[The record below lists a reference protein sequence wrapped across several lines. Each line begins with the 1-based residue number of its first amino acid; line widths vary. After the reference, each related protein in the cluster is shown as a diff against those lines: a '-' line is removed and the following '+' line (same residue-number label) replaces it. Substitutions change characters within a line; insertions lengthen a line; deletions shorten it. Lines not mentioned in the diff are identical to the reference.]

1 MDAVDLLTSI
11 QTPYSLKSTIPLLW
25 YNSSLV
31 ATRTA
36 WRLAEN
42 MPAVPLDDQYLV
54 DLGLDSDQK
63 KYAEVSWVW
72 TPLVS
77 RGSIISPKLGNRI
90 AELLVNGSSEAI
102 PDNLSN
108 FDIRFSIPLC
118 VTDHSCRFM
127 DRWEAVSIAFANIV
141 QANDSL
147 FSDLKHSKY
156 LDPGTAI
163 ELIDGPFKTEVTE
176 NVLNFQ
182 KEAIDCLVDSVE
194 SKRMNSILKASKV
207 QFVQN
212 ILYYFARDLFPGSEN
227 DWETV
232 SGSKQIDLIEG
243 GFSKGLALGSILI
256 LLFGLGAFSHKEL
269 LDWPVPGFETG
280 LWGFL
285 ASIEPLSYFFLGEVT
300 FFFIV
305 LIISAAVLGSFD
317 LADFPIITALILGW
331 PVTFYILLKE
341 NVGGNKNWLSFF
353 KLDAEEAILFVGSLL
368 LLPIIP
374 LCGVYVF
381 FFSSQFLPVGYAF
394 VVAFIGSLPMFI
406 ISFVMIYIDLNRL
419 TRFVS
424 FLPPLNLVLP
434 GSLTPVFNL
443 IRHPNE
449 TLRSAFKGAC
459 TKSISILVRPFG

>member
-1 MDAVDLLTSI
+1 MTNLPAAADFLSELYIAQVDVGEQLVRMGDLSVPGLVQVIISAGTMDAVDLLTSI

-36 WRLAEN
+36 WRLAKN

-118 VTDHSCRFM
+118 GTDHSCRFM

-163 ELIDGPFKTEVTE
+163 ELIDGPFKTEGTE

-182 KEAIDCLVDSVE
+182 KEAIYCLVDPVQ
-194 SKRMNSILKASKV
+194 SKRRNSILKASKV

-212 ILYYFARDLFPGSEN
+212 ILYYFARDLFPASEH

-243 GFSKGLALGSILI
+243 GFSKGLALGSVLI

-285 ASIEPLSYFFLGEVT
+285 ASIEPLSYFFLREVT
-300 FFFIV
+300 LFFIV

-317 LADFPIITALILGW
+317 LADFPIITA
-331 PVTFYILLKE
+331 
-341 NVGGNKNWLSFF
+341 
-353 KLDAEEAILFVGSLL
+353 
-368 LLPIIP
+368 
-374 LCGVYVF
+374 
-381 FFSSQFLPVGYAF
+381 
-394 VVAFIGSLPMFI
+394 
-406 ISFVMIYIDLNRL
+406 
-419 TRFVS
+419 
-424 FLPPLNLVLP
+424 
-434 GSLTPVFNL
+434 
-443 IRHPNE
+443 
-449 TLRSAFKGAC
+449 
-459 TKSISILVRPFG
+459 